1 MDPPAIMSDGGYNL
15 AEIWQYPMSE
25 SGLRKD
31 QFGRHGLGQF
41 GDLINRQVSMV
52 NDPVNLEQPRGGGG
66 GGGHGLRRRR
76 DDEDDAAKVVST
88 SSPNATVFI
97 FVSL

>member
-66 GGGHGLRRRR
+66 GHGLRRRR